1 MGLFAMSLLRSAT
14 RVVLF
19 RRGGSAVCLSPR
31 VGLSLLQSDSPFSG
45 HGLNTRSPFMRQQA
59 LISTAKPPS
68 MKPRDTKAAFQQGN
82 VEETITRWE
91 REARVAEL
99 NLITE
104 KLGLDRKKYKDISVQ
119 MGDIIALRTKLMGN
133 KHPETIYSN
142 AILAAIYRVVG
153 KFTSASNIIKQCVSI
168 SEEMILDYKS
178 SDQFSK
184 KDLYMLYASC
194 VEEYARIHLQM
205 KDVDTALSALRQAL
219 SVIESQATDE
229 TSATDYAVHLALLQR
244 LAAECY
250 FELNSY
256 VNAKEALTNSETA
269 RTRIPDGT
277 RLRFYLLNHWVSEAH
292 SIFENHLLQT
302 KIYSRL
308 SEWESAEEELQSAWK
323 TAVDNQGQNSVE
335 CCNAFLELLD
345 FYSDLIPSRI
355 SPEEYQRLLKRA
367 LFVGRSTD
375 NILRKTRGLDKRIVF
390 PYLPMIQRGLRTLL
404 PFDSQRGLCITL
416 LFEQL
421 RVQEKYPAIYPSTD
435 EDVFTTVMSLVQLL
449 REEGQYQE
457 AYDLITKFKEQ
468 FESLKEKNADYV
480 VPLMEV
486 QAQLIISLC
495 YGHVDSANPQP
506 GNVPLGQQMKLTTQT
521 REAVEALEYVT
532 DYYLRKKN
540 TAGAVR
546 SLHTLSIVQTLQ
558 EEYSYA
564 DRDCF
569 RCIKLLDPS
578 FTEYASRID
587 LNAKNM
593 PLSQVG
599 RLSDLLILRGSL
611 LRVIHEP
618 DRAIQYYK
626 TALQLLSISRE
637 GLTDNAALRINDE
650 ISRTSDILRC
660 LECMMDITESTLSEY
675 NDTGAQD
682 KAQEAQKF
690 LQSCKSNHES
700 AINELNRLHA
710 RLQKTTQKS
719 AN

>member
-1 MGLFAMSLLRSAT
+1 
-14 RVVLF
+14 
-19 RRGGSAVCLSPR
+19 
-31 VGLSLLQSDSPFSG
+31 
-45 HGLNTRSPFMRQQA
+45 
-59 LISTAKPPS
+59 
-68 MKPRDTKAAFQQGN
+68 

-153 KFTSASNIIKQCVSI
+153 KYTSASNIIKQCVSI

-178 SDQFSK
+178 NEQFSK

-194 VEEYARIHLQM
+194 VEEYARIYLQM
-205 KDVDTALSALRQAL
+205 NEVDTALSALRQAL

-229 TSATDYAVHLALLQR
+229 ASATDYAVHLALLQR

-250 FELNSY
+250 YELNSY
-256 VNAKEALTNSETA
+256 VNAKEALANSEAA
-269 RTRIPDGT
+269 RSRISDGA
-277 RLRFYLLNHWVSEAH
+277 RLRFYLLNHWVSEGH
-292 SIFENHLLQT
+292 SVFENHLLQA

-308 SEWESAEEELQSAWK
+308 SEWESAEEELQKAWK
-323 TAVDNQGQNSVE
+323 AAVDNQGQNSVE

-355 SPEEYQRLLKRA
+355 SPEEYERLLKRA
-367 LFVGRSTD
+367 LLVGRSTD
-375 NILRKTRGLDKRIVF
+375 SILRKTRGLDKRIVF
-390 PYLPMIQRGLRTLL
+390 PYLPMIQRGLRTLIQ
-404 PFDSQRGLCITL
+404 FESQRNLCITL

-449 REEGQYQE
+449 REEGQFQE
-457 AYDLITKFKEQ
+457 AFDLITKFKEQ
-468 FESLKEKNADYV
+468 FESLKEKNAAYI

-495 YGHVDSANPQP
+495 YGNVDSANPKP

-521 REAVEALEYVT
+521 REAVESLEYVT

-540 TAGAVR
+540 NAGAVR
-546 SLHTLSIVQTLQ
+546 SLHTLAIVQTLQ

-564 DRDCF
+564 DRDSF
-569 RCIKLLDPS
+569 RCIKILDPS

-587 LNAKNM
+587 LNSKNM
-593 PLSQVG
+593 PLNQVG

-611 LRVIHEP
+611 LRVMHEP

-626 TALQLLSISRE
+626 TALQLLSAVPFGSS
-637 GLTDNAALRINDE
+637 DNATVRIKDE
-650 ISRTSDILRC
+650 ISRTSDVLRC

-675 NDTGAQD
+675 ESAGSKD
-682 KAQEAQKF
+682 KVQEAQKF
-690 LQSCKSNHES
+690 LRTCKDNHES

-710 RLQKTTQKS
+710 RLQKST
-719 AN
+719 N